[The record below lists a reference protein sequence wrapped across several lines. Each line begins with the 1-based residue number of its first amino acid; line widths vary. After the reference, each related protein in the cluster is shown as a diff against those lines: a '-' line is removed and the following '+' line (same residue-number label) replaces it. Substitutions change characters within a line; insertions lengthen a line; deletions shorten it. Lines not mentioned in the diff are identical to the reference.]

1 MFLPS
6 PHDRSECHCYTE
18 NNTGWYLFLVFILF
32 WMLEQNMEEGEVR
45 GGVVKFFPVFRSF
58 LVAQLVK
65 NLLQFR
71 KPQLD
76 SWVGKFPGEGIDYPF

>member
-1 MFLPS
+1 
-6 PHDRSECHCYTE
+6 
-18 NNTGWYLFLVFILF
+18 
-32 WMLEQNMEEGEVR
+32 MEKGEVR

-58 LVAQLVK
+58 LEAQLAK

-76 SWVGKFPGEGIDYPF
+76 SWVRKFPGEGIEYPF

>member
-1 MFLPS
+1 MVL
-6 PHDRSECHCYTE
+6 
-18 NNTGWYLFLVFILF
+18 LLAFILF

-58 LVAQLVK
+58 LEAQLAK

-76 SWVGKFPGEGIDYPF
+76 SWVRKFPGEGIEYPF